1 MLAHHSVGGCEMR
14 TGDLLGSGT
23 ISGEGDKELG
33 SLLEMSKGGNREVL
47 LRGMEVRKWLLDG
60 DTVTL
65 TGVAGEE
72 GARVGFG
79 ECSGKVESAIVY

>member
-1 MLAHHSVGGCEMR
+1 MR

-33 SLLEMSKGGNREVL
+33 SMLEMSKGGSREVML
-47 LRGMEVRKWLLDG
+47 KGMEVRKWLLDG

-65 TGVAGEE
+65 SGVAGED
-72 GARVGFG
+72 GAKVGFG
-79 ECSGKVESAIVY
+79 ECSGKIESAVVY

>member
-23 ISGEGDKELG
+23 ISGDGDKELG

-47 LRGMEVRKWLLDG
+47 LRGMEVRKWLMDG

-65 TGVAGEE
+65 TGAAGED
-72 GARVGFG
+72 GAKVGFG
-79 ECSGKVESAIVY
+79 ECSGRVESAVVY